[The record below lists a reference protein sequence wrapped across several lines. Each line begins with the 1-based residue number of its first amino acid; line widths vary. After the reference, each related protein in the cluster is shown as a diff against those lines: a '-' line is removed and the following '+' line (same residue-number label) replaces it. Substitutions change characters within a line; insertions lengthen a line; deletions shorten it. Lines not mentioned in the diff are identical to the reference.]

1 MRRPSVRALGRL
13 SQTRYTAIHFRVEDQ
28 VAEDQQDSLQNY
40 RSLEDRL
47 ASWPNLTNGRE
58 ATASRAREHMVDAR

>member
-1 MRRPSVRALGRL
+1 MRRPSVRALRRR
-13 SQTRYTAIHFRVEDQ
+13 SQTRYAAIHFRVEDQ

-58 ATASRAREHMVDAR
+58 ATVSRAREHMVDAR